1 MIMYMDCTVQSG
13 LQFYGWFGVELR
25 KVSVECTCQEFQV
38 RLTLKKCRFINAEF
52 TVRMNPFSV
61 EAWTRLGKIMLHT
74 RHKDHNTQ
82 LYWWTGCMLP
92 EIYVP

>member
-1 MIMYMDCTVQSG
+1 MHLPRVSG
-13 LQFYGWFGVELR
+13 KTNPEEV
-25 KVSVECTCQEFQV
+25 CC
-38 RLTLKKCRFINAEF
+38 FINVEF
-52 TVRMNPFSV
+52 SVRMNPFSV
-61 EAWTRLGKIMLHT
+61 EAWTCLGKIMLHT